1 MFDDGLAGASEM
13 RKEASDGM
21 SVDEM
26 FKSADGMR
34 TMLTNIGPTSRWY
47 KGFSDFL
54 DTTQIVETIEDLTFV
69 VIATAFAEQMGTTA
83 TMLYGLGEIT
93 SLGVA
98 DKKRIADTFPTTM
111 ALATGVAD
119 STGIVETTTKPAM
132 EADNSITIR
141 GSPIKTG

>member
-13 RKEASDGM
+13 RKEALMGM

-34 TMLTNIGPTSRWY
+34 TMLTNIAPTLADGT
-47 KGFSDFL
+47 KGFFDFTGHL
-54 DTTQIVETIEDLTFV
+54 AQIAETTEDLTTCIP
-69 VIATAFAEQMGTTA
+69 IATAFAEQMGTTA

-98 DKKRIADTFPTTM
+98 DKKRIADTFSTTM
-111 ALATGVAD
+111 ALATGVA
-119 STGIVETTTKPAM
+119 
-132 EADNSITIR
+132 
-141 GSPIKTG
+141 GSHRY